1 MQKNIFVIVIAG
13 LLWAMGVTYGAM
25 AQTTAP
31 YPVRPIRMLVPFAPG
46 GATDIIARILE
57 PRLSQKLGQQVVVD
71 NRSGAAGN
79 IAVEIVA
86 TAAPDGHTLLVG
98 NISTNSINPLL
109 FAKNMSVNALKDLAG
124 VTQLVAI
131 PNFVLGSPKVPANT
145 LKEAMEYARSR
156 NGQLNYGAPLGSYSH
171 LDMLALT
178 QRAGVR
184 MVHLPTKGAGETLT
198 NLIRGDSH
206 IQVSN
211 VASNI
216 GPVRSGQIKAYAVT
230 SDQRIADAPSVPT
243 MAELGRPE
251 SNYASVFGLFAPGR
265 LPADA
270 PDDVFHVGA
279 GAGAGAGDA
288 NANANAAATSGWAA
302 RLACSPFTLQIAIHY
317 VYFHQNR
324 RRYRR
329 YATSWQA
336 CGRRTRFHRTSR

>member
-1 MQKNIFVIVIAG
+1 MNNKVFSAAAALG
-13 LLWAMGVTYGAM
+13 LACVF
-25 AQTTAP
+25 AQVAFAQSFP
-31 YPVRPIRMLVPFAPG
+31 ARPIRMLVPFAPG

-109 FAKNMSVNALKDLAG
+109 FSKNMSVNALRDLAG

-145 LKEAMEYARSR
+145 LKEAMDYARSR

-178 QRAGVR
+178 QRAGVK
-184 MVHLPTKGAGETLT
+184 MLHIPTKGAGETLT
-198 NLIRGDSH
+198 NLIRGDAH
-206 IQVSN
+206 INISN
-211 VASNI
+211 VASNA

-230 SDQRIADAPSVPT
+230 SDKRLADFATVPT
-243 MAELGRPE
+243 MAEAGFAGIGSLNWNG
-251 SNYASVFGLFAPGR
+251 VFAPVKTPRAVIDRIFRDAVAAMKELEAEGLLAKR
-265 LPADA
+265 QLPIALSA
-270 PDDVFHVGA
+270 TAKEFDD
-279 GAGAGAGDA
+279 
-288 NANANAAATSGWAA
+288 
-302 RLACSPFTLQIAIHY
+302 Y
-317 VYFHQNR
+317 VQSESKRWEKIIRDNKVVIE
-324 RRYRR
+324 
-329 YATSWQA
+329 
-336 CGRRTRFHRTSR
+336 

>member
-1 MQKNIFVIVIAG
+1 MQKNIFVIVMAG
-13 LLWAMGVTYGAM
+13 LLWAMGVTFGAM

-243 MAELGRPE
+243 MAEAGFAGIGSLNWNGI
-251 SNYASVFGLFAPGR
+251 FAPAKTPRAAVDKVFRDAIAAMKELEVEGLLVKR
-265 LPADA
+265 QLPLALSA
-270 PDDVFHVGA
+270 SAKEFDDFVQA
-279 GAGAGAGDA
+279 ESRRWDKII
-288 NANANAAATSGWAA
+288 
-302 RLACSPFTLQIAIHY
+302 RD
-317 VYFHQNR
+317 NR
-324 RRYRR
+324 V
-329 YATSWQA
+329 TIQ
-336 CGRRTRFHRTSR
+336 